1 MNNGKDDNWIG
12 RVNPLA
18 VILLLSPAILYAIVL
33 LLPTFDD
40 WTYYTAPSF
49 DGLFNYRL
57 LPNSSYW
64 RPFDAA
70 FGWLL
75 GLDHRMFPALN
86 HIVVY
91 AAHVGVTVLVYRLA
105 TAMGLCKTARN
116 IGTVFF
122 FISPAMLGTVYGVD
136 ALNQACSH
144 FFGLLG
150 LWHYF
155 NRGRKPRVALWLTC
169 VFVATLWKENGIM
182 FFFIAPLF
190 AFGISGQGSPGGGWG
205 RLRSGMVWGVV
216 ASTAYFALRI
226 ALTTA
231 YVDINHEYFESTPV
245 AKLLDVAMFIGM
257 AWVPVDYVSLVHA
270 PSRNLLLV
278 AATAAMSMPFIVVL
292 LFSQRRHLVSRPL
305 LTLAACMV
313 MAALPHLLTI
323 FTTMHS
329 YAGLSM
335 AALMVAF
342 LADKADGYGRL
353 APLFAMFV
361 ASCLFVDWHHWQKS
375 YDSGLMGRRMGREAI
390 EKTGEPVDSVYIVSL
405 AGHERK
411 YSSFCVLPADAFAW
425 GNTAVA
431 ATGYKWP
438 AVCRDTVVAVEDRR
452 MVDSLADRALAL
464 GFKRVWLVHGDTVDV
479 IR

>member
-122 FISPAMLGTVYGVD
+122 FTSPAMLGTVYGVD

-190 AFGISGQGSPGGGWG
+190 AFGISGRLARRRLGPLALRHGVGRGGVGSLLCLAHSPHHSLRRHQPRVFREHPGG
-205 RLRSGMVWGVV
+205 
-216 ASTAYFALRI
+216 
-226 ALTTA
+226 
-231 YVDINHEYFESTPV
+231 
-245 AKLLDVAMFIGM
+245 
-257 AWVPVDYVSLVHA
+257 
-270 PSRNLLLV
+270 
-278 AATAAMSMPFIVVL
+278 
-292 LFSQRRHLVSRPL
+292 
-305 LTLAACMV
+305 
-313 MAALPHLLTI
+313 
-323 FTTMHS
+323 
-329 YAGLSM
+329 
-335 AALMVAF
+335 
-342 LADKADGYGRL
+342 
-353 APLFAMFV
+353 
-361 ASCLFVDWHHWQKS
+361 
-375 YDSGLMGRRMGREAI
+375 
-390 EKTGEPVDSVYIVSL
+390 
-405 AGHERK
+405 
-411 YSSFCVLPADAFAW
+411 
-425 GNTAVA
+425 
-431 ATGYKWP
+431 
-438 AVCRDTVVAVEDRR
+438 
-452 MVDSLADRALAL
+452 
-464 GFKRVWLVHGDTVDV
+464 
-479 IR
+479 

>member
-1 MNNGKDDNWIG
+1 MNIDKDKNWIG

-18 VILLLSPAILYAIVL
+18 VILLLSPAILYAITL

-40 WTYYTAPSF
+40 WTYYTTPSF
-49 DGLFNYRL
+49 DGLFNYKL

-75 GLDHRMFPALN
+75 GLDYRMFPALN
-86 HIVVY
+86 HVVVY
-91 AAHVGVTVLVYRLA
+91 SAHVGVTVLVYRLA

-150 LWHYF
+150 LWYYF
-155 NRGRKPRVALWLTC
+155 NRGRRPRVALWLVC
-169 VFVATLWKENGIM
+169 VFVSTLWKENGIM
-182 FFFIAPLF
+182 FFFISPLF
-190 AFGISGQGSPGGGWG
+190 AFGVSGPGSLCGGRA
-205 RLRSGMVWGVV
+205 RLRAGMVWGIA
-216 ASTAYFALRI
+216 ASAVYFALRL
-226 ALTTA
+226 ALATA
-231 YVDINHEYFESTPV
+231 YVDINHEYFESTLV
-245 AKLLDVAMFIGM
+245 SKILDVGMFIGM
-257 AWVPVDYVSLVHA
+257 TWVPIDYVSLVHA
-270 PSRNLLLV
+270 PSRNLFLV
-278 AATAAMSMPFIVVL
+278 AVTVAMSMPFIVVL
-292 LFSQRRHLVSRPL
+292 LVSQRRWLVSRPL

-313 MAALPHLLTI
+313 MAALPHLLTL

-342 LADKADGYGRL
+342 LADKARDYGRL

-361 ASCLFVDWHHWQKS
+361 VSCVFVDWHHWIKS
-375 YDSGLMGRRMGREAI
+375 YDSGLMGQRMGREAI
-390 EKTGEPVDSVYIVSL
+390 EKTGEPVDSVFSISVRD
-405 AGHERK
+405 HERK

-425 GNTAVA
+425 GNA
-431 ATGYKWP
+431 AIAASGYKWP
-438 AVCRDTVVAVEDRR
+438 TFCRDTAVMVEDRW
-452 MVDSLADRALAL
+452 MVDSLADQALAR
-464 GFKRVWLVHGDTVDV
+464 GFRRVWLIHGDTVDV